1 MGTSTSNSGQNGG
14 TPLVPS
20 WLTDEPTEQNSK
32 PEQPVDPKR
41 FMVPRRN
48 FTRFINSGDGRS
60 LSRATSGYVRNSLGG
75 AHNAA
80 VRLGE
85 ARNSTARMLS
95 LFNGF
100 ATHGVSE
107 TQRKFQLGDII
118 GKPADEAFLSIME
131 FVCPDGGSVDEGIAR
146 DSYIDAIAEFPD
158 MDSKTIDEFTPA
170 EFLAFMEMY
179 MTNVIE
185 GRLIND
191 IGNKLI
197 SLPNDIATANN
208 LQEQIKGYIR
218 GSVSDAVA
226 QLKIDIATIDSSQ
239 AKNITE
245 TVYREAYEFLAETE
259 D

>member
-20 WLTDEPTEQNSK
+20 WLADEPSEQK
-32 PEQPVDPKR
+32 PEQPLDPKR

-48 FTRFINSGDGRS
+48 FTRYINSGEGRS
-60 LSRATSGYVRNSLGG
+60 LGRATSGYVRNSLGG
-75 AHNAA
+75 AHNAT

-107 TQRKFQLGDII
+107 TQRKFQLGDLI
-118 GKPADEAFLSIME
+118 GMPADEAFLSIME
-131 FVCPDGGSVDEGIAR
+131 FVCPDGGSMDEGIAR

-158 MDSKTIDEFTPA
+158 MESKSIDEFTPA
-170 EFLAFMEMY
+170 EFLAFTEIFV
-179 MTNVIE
+179 TNVIE
-185 GRLIND
+185 RRLIND

-197 SLPNDIATANN
+197 SLPNDIASVSN
-208 LQEQIKGYIR
+208 LQKQLKEYIH
-218 GSVSDAVA
+218 GSVSDAVTR
-226 QLKIDIATIDSSQ
+226 LKIDIANIDSSQ
-239 AKNITE
+239 ARSITDS
-245 TVYREAYEFLAETE
+245 VYHEAYELLAGMEE
-259 D
+259 